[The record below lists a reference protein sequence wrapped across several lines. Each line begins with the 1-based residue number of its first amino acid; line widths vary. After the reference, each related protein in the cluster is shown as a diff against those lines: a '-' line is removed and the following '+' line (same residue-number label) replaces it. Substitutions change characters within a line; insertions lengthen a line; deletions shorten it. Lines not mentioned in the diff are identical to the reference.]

1 MDQVSSNRRTSRDR
15 SSAGVREF
23 FRRRG
28 VLAQFH
34 PDYEF
39 RPGQLSMAEEVEAAL
54 DERRHLT
61 VEAGTG
67 TGKTLAYLIPV
78 IAGGK
83 RVIVSTGTKALQEQ
97 LYYKDVPFLEK
108 ALGRKLKVAYMKG
121 RNNYLCRQKL
131 YDAAKRPVLEGL
143 VEIEDFGMIRQW
155 EAETETGDRAE
166 LTKLPQ
172 ASTVWGSLVSSARSP
187 S

>member
-97 LYYKDVPFLEK
+97 LYYKTSRFL
-108 ALGRKLKVAYMKG
+108 
-121 RNNYLCRQKL
+121 
-131 YDAAKRPVLEGL
+131 KRPS
-143 VEIEDFGMIRQW
+143 
-155 EAETETGDRAE
+155 A
-166 LTKLPQ
+166 
-172 ASTVWGSLVSSARSP
+172 AS
-187 S
+187 